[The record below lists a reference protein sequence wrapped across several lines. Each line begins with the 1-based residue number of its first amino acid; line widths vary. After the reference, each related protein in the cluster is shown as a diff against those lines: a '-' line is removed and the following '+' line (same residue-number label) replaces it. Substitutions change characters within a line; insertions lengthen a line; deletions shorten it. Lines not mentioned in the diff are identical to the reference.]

1 MIIDAAWH
9 MQLETVQLVLSS
21 FHILKKATID
31 HQQEQFTKRTY
42 LIVPYALVLKG
53 MIFLEFNVLDKNR
66 GPPPDLSI
74 FMAREISILAV
85 TLIVLS

>member
-1 MIIDAAWH
+1 MP
-9 MQLETVQLVLSS
+9 LETVQLVLLL
-21 FHILKKATID
+21 FHILKKSTTD
-31 HQQEQFTKRTY
+31 HQQEQFIKKTY
-42 LIVPYALVLKG
+42 SIVLYALVLKG
-53 MIFLEFNVLDKNR
+53 IIFLEFNVLDKNR